1 MLAWQD
7 HGLFEDV
14 FAHGTVKLTLQALH
28 VRLAKANKR
37 EMRLCMSWRT
47 LYYGGGKKNLG
58 LTKIANGLLFLIFP
72 SGLRAD
78 RRVDCHWRGDISEC
92 IQSCFL
98 L

>member
-37 EMRLCMSWRT
+37 EIRLCMSWRT
-47 LYYGGGKKNLG
+47 LCYDGGEKKFG
-58 LTKIANGLLFLIFP
+58 LDKNSKWPVISNISLRIAG
-72 SGLRAD
+72 R
-78 RRVDCHWRGDISEC
+78 
-92 IQSCFL
+92 QSC
-98 L
+98 